1 MGVSQVERKG
11 VVMESSREDV
21 TSRKTSVYKDM
32 AGERGWHVQ
41 KGASGDRGHSCRRGP
56 MKPERGPRV
65 RSLRAIYTFL
75 KHLDFVLKSLE
86 SC

>member
-41 KGASGDRGHSCRRGP
+41 KGASGDIAAEEGQ
-56 MKPERGPRV
+56 
-65 RSLRAIYTFL
+65 
-75 KHLDFVLKSLE
+75 
-86 SC
+86 